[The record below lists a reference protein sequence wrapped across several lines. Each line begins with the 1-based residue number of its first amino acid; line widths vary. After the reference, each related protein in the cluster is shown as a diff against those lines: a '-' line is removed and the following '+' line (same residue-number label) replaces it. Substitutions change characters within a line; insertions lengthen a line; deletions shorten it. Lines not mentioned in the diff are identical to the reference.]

1 MIWGLQVRGIG
12 CDAAQKIL
20 DADKNAIKI
29 ALTGTPLL
37 KEERESWRVFGNYIH
52 TYYYDKSNF

>member
-1 MIWGLQVRGIG
+1 MHRQEAHLSQEEL
-12 CDAAQKIL
+12 ANLL

-37 KEERESWRVFGNYIH
+37 KEERESWRVFVIIFIH
-52 TYYYDKSNF
+52 TIMTNQF